1 MRKAGDTEGGQGV
14 LGVCVGMND
23 GYGKWNSERE
33 APQTM
38 LLETVLVVSR

>member
-1 MRKAGDTEGGQGV
+1 V

-38 LLETVLVVSR
+38 LLLEDVLVVSRRLRSP